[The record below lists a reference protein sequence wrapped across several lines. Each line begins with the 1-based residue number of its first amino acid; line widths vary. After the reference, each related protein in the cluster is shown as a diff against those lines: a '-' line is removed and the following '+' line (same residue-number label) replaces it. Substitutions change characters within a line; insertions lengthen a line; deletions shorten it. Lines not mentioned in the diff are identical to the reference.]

1 MVLQAQINFISK
13 LCGKFPLSPQ
23 LISGQCSHFIPS
35 ENTAKSKVSCG
46 YILRGYKIGTLARNG
61 LTKQLP

>member
-23 LISGQCSHFIPS
+23 PISGQCSHFIPS

-46 YILRGYKIGTLARNG
+46 YSLRG
-61 LTKQLP
+61 